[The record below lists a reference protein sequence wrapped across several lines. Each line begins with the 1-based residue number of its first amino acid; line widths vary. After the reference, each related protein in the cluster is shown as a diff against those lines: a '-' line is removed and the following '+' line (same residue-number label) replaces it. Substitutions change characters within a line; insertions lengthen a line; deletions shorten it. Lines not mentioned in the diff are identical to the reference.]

1 MPPAVLLGLATVWL
15 RGGFD
20 AFRVKEHGAGGSERT
35 VRVVF
40 SDAGGGSTFDVLP
53 GGDASVSPDVPDGY
67 IVEILSGDA
76 VYEDGSIT
84 LHGVRTPQ
92 TVVYRVRK
100 PGVFSLRVVNDS
112 NCGTVSP
119 RVGLS
124 TLAENAL
131 VRFSVTEKRVTPL
144 RDIRSVRRST
154 RAARSSVPNAFTYTR
169 RQTMRRSTLTT
180 ATPPPSAALC
190 CGITQ
195 TAARSAAK
203 TRC

>member
-1 MPPAVLLGLATVWL
+1 M
-15 RGGFD
+15 
-20 AFRVKEHGAGGSERT
+20 
-35 VRVVF
+35 
-40 SDAGGGSTFDVLP
+40 
-53 GGDASVSPDVPDGY
+53 SPDVPDGY

-131 VRFSVTEKRVTPL
+131 VRFSVTEKPGYTFAGYSLGAPL
-144 RDIRSVRRST
+144 DKGG
-154 RAARSSVPNAFTYTR
+154 
-169 RQTMRRSTLTT
+169 TLL
-180 ATPPPSAALC
+180 SA
-190 CGITQ
+190 
-195 TAARSAAK
+195 
-203 TRC
+203 